1 MKKYILILIVV
12 SLSCSKSNPVNSQN
26 TNTSNDNS
34 DKDLNLIWS
43 DEFSVDGA
51 PSLQNWFLETVPPN
65 NGSWWNNEEQY
76 YTDRRENSIVE
87 GGVLKIIAKKEEYKQ
102 KSYTSARMITQNLFD
117 FKYGEVHVK
126 AKLPSGQ
133 GTWPAIWMLGEN
145 HSTVGWPQCGEID
158 IMEHGDGDP
167 GLISSSVHLANS
179 DGNHYY
185 LRGEQTIE
193 NESSEFHIYK
203 LKWSATKMEF
213 YVDDIKHHTFNISAS
228 MPFNQPFFFIL
239 NVAMGGDF
247 TNGVVDPNFIS
258 SSMEIDYIRVYQ

>member
-1 MKKYILILIVV
+1 MKKYILILLIF
-12 SLSCSKSNPVNSQN
+12 SLSCSKNNSVNSQN

-34 DKDLNLIWS
+34 DNDLNLIWS

-145 HSTVGWPQCGEID
+145 HSTAGWPQCGEID

-213 YVDDIKHHTFNISAS
+213 YVDDIKHHTFNINES

-247 TNGVVDPNFIS
+247 TNGNIDPNFIS